1 MCHCPRAVIRI
12 RIDRPIFQQKNQ
24 STFHQIN
31 VVKCFSSLSV
41 RFRTIIT
48 RHCSRHC
55 SQTIE
60 SLRMMTFACRFMAKL
75 YDIVYPD
82 VVRFR
87 FLKIFSP
94 LRAFPIFIFY
104 VVSGCFKKN
113 HYLLQVII
121 LTRLE
126 GVCKI

>member
-24 STFHQIN
+24 STIHQIN

-94 LRAFPIFIFY
+94 LRAFLIFILYSIRLFQ
-104 VVSGCFKKN
+104 KN